1 MSTAELVEKALE
13 LPKSER
19 ADIIT
24 TLIDTLEDEN
34 EVWEQELVRESRFIN
49 EEIEK
54 GNIKE
59 LSEEDFYAG
68 ISKSR

>member
-1 MSTAELVEKALE
+1 MSTAELVEQASG

-24 TLIDTLEDEN
+24 ALINTSEDGDD
-34 EVWEQELVRESRFIN
+34 VWEQELVREARFMD
-49 EEIEK
+49 EEIDK

-59 LSEEDFYAG
+59 LSEEEFYAG
-68 ISKSR
+68 INKSR